1 MFQTISNFMRV
12 RDIRNKIIFTL
23 LMLIVFRIGTFIPV
37 PNVDAQ
43 VLKAADEFNIIG
55 FLNTFGGGALA
66 NFSIFAMGIMPY
78 ITASI
83 IVQLLQMDVV
93 PKFAEWAKQ
102 GEVGRRKLA
111 QFTRYFTIVLALIQ
125 SFAMSF
131 GFNQMYGGSL
141 ITDTSIG
148 SYLTI
153 AIVLTT
159 GTAFLL
165 WLSEQITANGVGNG
179 ISIIIF
185 AGIVAAIPTAVNQ
198 VYAQQIQ
205 GAGDQLFIRIVILAL
220 LVLVLLAVI
229 VGVIYVNQA
238 LRKIPI
244 QYAKRVTGRAQ
255 QTGGQQTHLPLKV
268 NAAGVIPVIFA
279 MAFIVTP
286 QTLATFFGENSV
298 TTFITNMFDYKQATG
313 LIGLTLYTALIV
325 AFTYFYAFVQVNPE
339 NVADNL
345 KKQGAYIPG
354 IRPGNDTQ
362 AYLTKVLYR
371 LTFVGAIFLCVISV
385 MPILFTTFM
394 NLPASAQIGGTSM
407 IIVVGVALETMK
419 QLEAQLVKRHYK
431 GFMK

>member
-37 PNVDAQ
+37 PNVDAE
-43 VLKAADEFNIIG
+43 VLKATDEFNLVG

-93 PKFAEWAKQ
+93 PKFSEWAKQ

-111 QFTRYFTIVLALIQ
+111 QFTRYFTIGLAFIQ
-125 SFAMSF
+125 SFAMSY
-131 GFNQMYGGSL
+131 GFNAMYGGSL
-141 ITDTSIG
+141 IKEESPMT
-148 SYLTI
+148 YVTI
-153 AIVLTT
+153 SIVLTG

-165 WLSEQITANGVGNG
+165 WLSEQITASGVGNG

-185 AGIVAAIPTAVNQ
+185 AGIVAAIPNAVNQ
-198 VYAQQIQ
+198 IYAQQIQ
-205 GAGDQLFIRIVILAL
+205 DAGDQLFIKIVILAL
-220 LVLVLLAVI
+220 LVLVLLAVV
-229 VGVIYVNQA
+229 VGVIYFQQA

-244 QYAKRVTGRAQ
+244 QYAKRVAGRGV

-279 MAFIVTP
+279 VAFLVTP
-286 QTLATFFGENSV
+286 QTIAPFFGTNNV
-298 TTFITNMFDYKQATG
+298 TTFIINTFDYTKPVG
-313 LIGLTLYTALIV
+313 MIIYVALIV
-325 AFTYFYAFVQVNPE
+325 AFTYFYAFIQVNPE

-345 KKQGAYIPG
+345 KKQGAYIPS
-354 IRPGNDTQ
+354 IRPGVDTQ
-362 AYLTKVLYR
+362 SYLTKVLYR
-371 LTFVGAIFLCVISV
+371 LTFVGAIFLSVIAV
-385 MPILFTTFM
+385 MPILFINFM
-394 NLPASAQIGGTSM
+394 NLPATAQIGGTSL

-419 QLEAQLVKRHYK
+419 QLESQLVKRHYK